1 MLSKNNLVRNQRR
14 IGLTGGIAT
23 GKTTIANYIR
33 SSKNIDLLDADQFAR
48 DLIVSGTSSYKN
60 IIDKFGDSIIDN
72 QSPSKEINRR
82 KMKQIIFK
90 YPDQRIWLENLLHPL
105 IKEKMINKCQYLQDK
120 KTLLLVV
127 PLLFEA
133 KFNDLCT
140 EIWIVK
146 CSKKVQIKRL
156 IERDQISRKEALN
169 IINIQMDLSQKE
181 SKEYIVLDN
190 EKEKSNWQKQIDNLI

>member
-1 MLSKNNLVRNQRR
+1 MPSKDNLVRNQRR

-33 SSKNIDLLDADQFAR
+33 SSKNIDLLDADQFGR
-48 DLIVSGTSSYKN
+48 DLIISGTSSYKN

-82 KMKQIIFK
+82 KIKQIIFK

-156 IERDQISRKEALN
+156 IERDQISRKEAIN
-169 IINIQMDLSQKE
+169 IINIQMNLSQKE
-181 SKEYIVLDN
+181 SKEYILLDN
-190 EKEKSNWQKQIDNLI
+190 EKEKSCWQKQIDNLI

>member
-1 MLSKNNLVRNQRR
+1 MPSKDNLVRNQRR

-48 DLIVSGTSSYKN
+48 DLIISGTSSYKN

-82 KMKQIIFK
+82 KIKQIIFK
-90 YPDQRIWLENLLHPL
+90 YPEQRIWLENLLHPL

-146 CSKKVQIKRL
+146 CSKNVQIKRL
-156 IERDQISRKEALN
+156 IERDQISRKEAIN
-169 IINIQMDLSQKE
+169 IINIQMNLSQKE
-181 SKEYIVLDN
+181 DKEYIVLDN
-190 EKEKSNWQKQIDNLI
+190 EKEKSCWQKQIDNLI

>member
-1 MLSKNNLVRNQRR
+1 MLSKNNLVHNQRR

-33 SSKNIDLLDADQFAR
+33 SSKNIDLLDADQFGR
-48 DLIVSGTSSYKN
+48 DLIISGTSSYKN

-82 KMKQIIFK
+82 KIKQIIFK
-90 YPDQRIWLENLLHPL
+90 YPEQRIWLENLLHPL

-120 KTLLLVV
+120 KILLLVV

-146 CSKKVQIKRL
+146 CSKNVQIKRL

-169 IINIQMDLSQKE
+169 IINIQMNLSQKE

>member
-1 MLSKNNLVRNQRR
+1 MLSKNNLVHNQRR

-33 SSKNIDLLDADQFAR
+33 SSKNIDLLDADQFGR
-48 DLIVSGTSSYKN
+48 DLIISGTSSYKN

-72 QSPSKEINRR
+72 QSPSKEINRK

-146 CSKKVQIKRL
+146 CSKNVQIKRL
-156 IERDQISRKEALN
+156 IERDQISRKEAIN
-169 IINIQMDLSQKE
+169 IINIQMNLSQKE
-181 SKEYIVLDN
+181 SKEYILLDN
-190 EKEKSNWQKQIDNLI
+190 EKEKSCWQKQIDNLI

>member
-1 MLSKNNLVRNQRR
+1 MPSKDNLVRNQRR

-48 DLIVSGTSSYKN
+48 DLIISGTSSYKN

-181 SKEYIVLDN
+181 SKEYIFLDN

>member
-48 DLIVSGTSSYKN
+48 DLIISGTSSYKN

-82 KMKQIIFK
+82 KIKQIIFK
-90 YPDQRIWLENLLHPL
+90 YPEQRIWLENLLHPL

-156 IERDQISRKEALN
+156 IERDQISRKEAIN
-169 IINIQMDLSQKE
+169 IINIQMNLSQKE
-181 SKEYIVLDN
+181 YKEYIVLDN
-190 EKEKSNWQKQIDNLI
+190 EKEKSCWQKQIDNLI

>member
-48 DLIVSGTSSYKN
+48 DLIISGTSSYKN

-82 KMKQIIFK
+82 KIKQIIFK
-90 YPDQRIWLENLLHPL
+90 YPEQRIWLENLLHPL
-105 IKEKMINKCQYLQDK
+105 IKEKMIKRCQYFQDAK
-120 KTLLLVV
+120 ILILVI

-156 IERDQISRKEALN
+156 IERDQISRKEAIN
-169 IINIQMDLSQKE
+169 IINIQMNLSQKE
-181 SKEYIVLDN
+181 SKEYILLDN
-190 EKEKSNWQKQIDNLI
+190 EKEKSCWQKQIDNLI

>member
-146 CSKKVQIKRL
+146 CSKNVQIKRL
-156 IERDQISRKEALN
+156 IERDQISRKEAIN
-169 IINIQMDLSQKE
+169 IINIQMNLSQKE
-181 SKEYIVLDN
+181 SKEYILLDN
-190 EKEKSNWQKQIDNLI
+190 EKEKSCWQKQIDNLI

>member
-1 MLSKNNLVRNQRR
+1 MLSKNNLVHNQRR

-48 DLIVSGTSSYKN
+48 DLIISGTSSYEN

-82 KMKQIIFK
+82 KIKQIIFK
-90 YPDQRIWLENLLHPL
+90 YPEQRIWLENLLHPL

-190 EKEKSNWQKQIDNLI
+190 EKEKSYWQKQIDNLI

>member
-1 MLSKNNLVRNQRR
+1 MPSKDNLVRNQRR

-48 DLIVSGTSSYKN
+48 DLIISGTSSYKN

-190 EKEKSNWQKQIDNLI
+190 EKEKSYWQKQIDNLI

>member
-48 DLIVSGTSSYKN
+48 DLIISGTSSYKN

-82 KMKQIIFK
+82 KIKQIIFK
-90 YPDQRIWLENLLHPL
+90 YPEQRIWLENLLHPL

-156 IERDQISRKEALN
+156 IERDQISRKEAIN
-169 IINIQMDLSQKE
+169 IINIQMNLSQKE
-181 SKEYIVLDN
+181 SKEYILLDN
-190 EKEKSNWQKQIDNLI
+190 EKEKSCWQKQIDNLI